1 VTNLFRPRREVGG
14 TAERC
19 YNGGMATRTRTQVT
33 ALLVVAAVLVGIA
46 GVSAV
51 RAGSP
56 TELPPVPPQELLA
69 SSLEALAAPFAISG
83 DVTTRFETGLPD
95 ISGTLGSTGTGL
107 GGLATALFGTQ
118 HYKVWRSDDGV
129 RIARVSDLSEQVVV
143 ANRDEAWYWDSNGMT
158 AARLDLAALTRRAA
172 ADPAWAGMTAP
183 TRADLTSWIGS
194 ALTALS
200 PYADVSVDPSGEV
213 AGRPA
218 YDLVLTPAPGPT
230 LIGRVTVAI
239 DAETRLPLRF
249 SVTPKGSDDAAAEI
263 GFDAVSFDPIDPG
276 MFAFDPPQGAR
287 VSEVTPPETNPH
299 PEWMPDERV
308 QGLAPGDVRVF
319 GTGFSSRVAV
329 RLSGPLPE
337 QAQALLPYAGPLFSA
352 VVAQRGGDSWLLI
365 GPVPVATLERDA
377 DRLP

>member
-1 VTNLFRPRREVGG
+1 MR
-14 TAERC
+14 A
-19 YNGGMATRTRTQVT
+19 RTRVT
-33 ALLVVAAVLVGIA
+33 ALIVVAMVLLGIA

-56 TELPPVPPQELLA
+56 AELPPVPPQELLA
-69 SSLEALAAPFAISG
+69 SSLEALAAPFSISG
-83 DVTTRFETGLPD
+83 DVTTRVDTGLPD
-95 ISGTLGSTGTGL
+95 LPGTLGGTGSGL
-107 GGLATALFGTQ
+107 GGLATALLGTQ
-118 HYKVWRSDDGV
+118 HFKVWRSDEGV
-129 RIARVSDLSEQVVV
+129 RVARVTDLSEQVVV

-200 PYADVSVDPSGEV
+200 PYADVSADPSGEV

-230 LIGRVTVAI
+230 LIGRVTVSI

-249 SVTPKGSDDAAAEI
+249 AVMPKGSDEAAAEI
-263 GFDAVSFDPIDPG
+263 GFDAVSFDPIDAG

-287 VSEVTPPETNPH
+287 VSEITPPDATGH
-299 PEWMPDERV
+299 PDAMPGGSRDAV
-308 QGLAPGDVRVF
+308 APGDVRTY

-329 RLSGPLPE
+329 RLSGPVPE
-337 QAQALLPYAGPLFSA
+337 EARALLPYAGPLFSA
-352 VVAQRGGDSWLLI
+352 VVVQRGGDSWLLA

>member
-1 VTNLFRPRREVGG
+1 
-14 TAERC
+14 
-19 YNGGMATRTRTQVT
+19 MATRARTRVT
-33 ALLVVAAVLVGIA
+33 ALLVVAAVVVGIA

-56 TELPPVPPQELLA
+56 SELPPIPPQELLA
-69 SSLEALAAPFAISG
+69 SSLEALAAPFSISG

-107 GGLATALFGTQ
+107 GGLATALLGTQ

-129 RIARVSDLSEQVVV
+129 RVARVSDLSEQVIV

-158 AARLDLAALTRRAA
+158 AGRLDLAALSQRAA
-172 ADPAWAGMTAP
+172 GEPAWTGMTTP

-194 ALTALS
+194 ALSALS
-200 PYADVSVDPSGEV
+200 PYAHVSVDTSGEV

-230 LIGRVTVAI
+230 LIGRVMVGI

-249 SVTPKGSDDAAAEI
+249 SVMPKGSDEAAAEI
-263 GFDAVSFDPIDPG
+263 GFDAVSFDPIDAG
-276 MFAFDPPQGAR
+276 MFAFTPPEGAR
-287 VSEVTPPETNPH
+287 VSEVTPPDESGSADA
-299 PEWMPDERV
+299 MPRWSRDGV
-308 QGLAPGDVRVF
+308 APGDVRTF
-319 GTGFSSRVAV
+319 GSGFSSRVAV

-337 QAQALLPYAGPLFSA
+337 QARALLPYAGPLFSA
-352 VVAQRGGDSWLLI
+352 IVVQRGGDSWLLA
-365 GPVPVATLERDA
+365 GPVHAVTLERDG
-377 DRLP
+377 DRLLPAITVP

>member
-1 VTNLFRPRREVGG
+1 
-14 TAERC
+14 
-19 YNGGMATRTRTQVT
+19 
-33 ALLVVAAVLVGIA
+33 
-46 GVSAV
+46 
-51 RAGSP
+51 
-56 TELPPVPPQELLA
+56 
-69 SSLEALAAPFAISG
+69 
-83 DVTTRFETGLPD
+83 
-95 ISGTLGSTGTGL
+95 
-107 GGLATALFGTQ
+107 
-118 HYKVWRSDDGV
+118 
-129 RIARVSDLSEQVVV
+129 
-143 ANRDEAWYWDSNGMT
+143 
-158 AARLDLAALTRRAA
+158 
-172 ADPAWAGMTAP
+172 MTAP

-276 MFAFDPPQGAR
+276 MFAFDPPRGRAGLRGHAAR
-287 VSEVTPPETNPH
+287 GEPAPRVDARRAPPEA
-299 PEWMPDERV
+299 V
-308 QGLAPGDVRVF
+308 APGDVRAF

-337 QAQALLPYAGPLFSA
+337 QARALLPYAGPLFSA
-352 VVAQRGGDSWLLI
+352 VVVQRGGDSWLLI

>member
-1 VTNLFRPRREVGG
+1 VTNLFRPRDGVGG
-14 TAERC
+14 TPERC
-19 YNGGMATRTRTQVT
+19 YNGGMATRTRTRLT

-56 TELPPVPPQELLA
+56 SELPPVPPQELLA
-69 SSLEALAAPFAISG
+69 SSLEAIAAPFSHTG

-95 ISGTLGSTGTGL
+95 ISGTLGGTGTGL
-107 GGLATALFGTQ
+107 GGLATTLLGTQ
-118 HYKVWRSDDGV
+118 HYKVWRSEDGV

-143 ANRDEAWYWDSNGMT
+143 ANRDQAWYWDSNGMSAT
-158 AARLDLAALTRRAA
+158 RLDLAALGRREA
-172 ADPAWAGMTAP
+172 ADPAWRGITTP

-194 ALTALS
+194 ALVALE
-200 PYADVSVDPSGEV
+200 PYADVSVDPSAEV
-213 AGRPA
+213 AGRPV

-249 SVTPKGSDDAAAEI
+249 SVTPKGSDEAAAEV

-276 MFAFDPPQGAR
+276 MFSFDPPEGAR
-287 VSEVTPPETNPH
+287 VSEATPPDAAGHGEAIPGGSRH
-299 PEWMPDERV
+299 AV
-308 QGLAPGDVRVF
+308 APGAVRTF
-319 GTGFSSRVAV
+319 GTGFSGRVAV
-329 RLSGPLPE
+329 PLSGPVPE
-337 QAQALLPYAGPLFSA
+337 QVRALLPYAGPLFSTI
-352 VVAQRGGDSWLLI
+352 VVERGGDSWLLA
-365 GPVPVATLERDA
+365 GPVPVTTLERDA